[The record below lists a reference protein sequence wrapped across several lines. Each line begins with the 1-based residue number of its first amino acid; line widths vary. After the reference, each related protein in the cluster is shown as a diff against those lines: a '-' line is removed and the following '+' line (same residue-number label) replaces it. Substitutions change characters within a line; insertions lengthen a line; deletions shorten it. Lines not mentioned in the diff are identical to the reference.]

1 MGNLWEAI
9 KELLI
14 QESQDKAENNANQE
28 WLDNAD
34 WLRQMSLK
42 KMGKKNV
49 LWNDGSS
56 GANHQGFKGVDGNF
70 NLYQ

>member
-14 QESQDKAENNANQE
+14 QESQVKNDANQE

-42 KMGKKNV
+42 KIGKNNV
-49 LWNDGSS
+49 LWNDGKA
-56 GANHQGFKGVDGNF
+56 GATHPGFKGVDGNF